1 MDFFVKNKVLINF
14 TLIISEVLDVVIAIV
29 VNIITREDFNIFAM
43 HNIIMCGILV
53 FLIIVHSVCKYN
65 YSPKVQNKRF
75 MKAFLDHGGYD
86 LVAEEAKECIKK
98 RDYRSLKDLKKM
110 IDLVER

>member
-1 MDFFVKNKVLINF
+1 
-14 TLIISEVLDVVIAIV
+14 
-29 VNIITREDFNIFAM
+29 
-43 HNIIMCGILV
+43 
-53 FLIIVHSVCKYN
+53 
-65 YSPKVQNKRF
+65 